1 MKKVIWSP
9 KAISSV
15 EQLVKFIDNKWN
27 RKVADKLLDEIDNN
41 IMLISQNPAMFPLYS
56 KNK

>member
-9 KAISSV
+9 KAISSL